1 MKRRLNVLL
10 LILLIALPAVAVTP
24 RTQPLSWLVER
35 PTVLTTEQTS
45 YTIPGGHIAQHTW
58 IVNRGTGTLYIKF
71 EDGTI
76 NTSTDLYLSSGESFQ
91 HLDVPWKTIELLA
104 TGASASVELLVTY

>member
-1 MKRRLNVLL
+1 MRRLAILAV
-10 LILLIALPAVAVTP
+10 ILLVALQAVAVTP

-35 PTVLTTEQTS
+35 PTVLTTEQTT

-76 NTSTDLYLSSGESFQ
+76 NTSNDFYLSSGESLQ
-91 HLDVPWKTIELLA
+91 NVDVPWKTIELLA

>member
-1 MKRRLNVLL
+1 MRRLAVIILIIITVL
-10 LILLIALPAVAVTP
+10 PVVAITP
-24 RTQPLSWLVER
+24 RSQPVSWLVYR

-76 NTSTDLYLSSGESFQ
+76 NTSNDFYLSSGESLQ
-91 HLDVPWKTIELLA
+91 NVDVPWKTIELLA